1 MGRSIRRNASASA
14 SSHPAC
20 ARRIGSM
27 TSGTPLDRDAR
38 VRAAIYRT
46 QLLTN
51 RTPHFTTQ
59 TRREANSAL
68 DTLERQLGRNQV
80 STWDSVAAIERLM
93 RAHASLGF
101 GLLRDPDFADRF
113 SPALRELGL
122 RGITQRL
129 EEVTHS
135 VMAQPIP
142 GPTRGRR
149 HRDELPTSERSDA
162 EGKPLPK
169 PPGFY

>member
-1 MGRSIRRNASASA
+1 
-14 SSHPAC
+14 
-20 ARRIGSM
+20 M
-27 TSGTPLDRDAR
+27 TAGAPPDRDAR
-38 VRAAIYRT
+38 VHAAIYRT
-46 QLLTN
+46 QLLVN

-59 TRREANSAL
+59 TRREANGAL

-80 STWDSVAAIERLM
+80 STSESVASIERLM
-93 RAHASLGF
+93 RAHASLAF
-101 GLLRDPDFADRF
+101 GLLRDPDFAERF

-129 EEVTHS
+129 EEVTNS
-135 VMAQPIP
+135 VMAEPIP

-149 HRDELPTSERSDA
+149 HRDVLPASERLDA
-162 EGKPLPK
+162 DGNALPR

>member
-1 MGRSIRRNASASA
+1 
-14 SSHPAC
+14 
-20 ARRIGSM
+20 M

-80 STWDSVAAIERLM
+80 STRESVAAIERLM

-101 GLLRDPDFADRF
+101 GLLRDPDFAERF

-162 EGKPLPK
+162 EGNPLPK

>member
-1 MGRSIRRNASASA
+1 
-14 SSHPAC
+14 
-20 ARRIGSM
+20 M
-27 TSGTPLDRDAR
+27 TPGAPPDRDAR
-38 VRAAIYRT
+38 VRSAIYRT
-46 QLLTN
+46 QLLVN

-59 TRREANSAL
+59 TRREANAAL

-80 STWDSVAAIERLM
+80 STSESVEALERLM
-93 RAHASLGF
+93 RAHASLAF
-101 GLLRDPDFADRF
+101 GLLRDPDFAERY
-113 SPALRELGL
+113 SSALRELGL

-149 HRDELPTSERSDA
+149 HRDELPAAERLDA
-162 EGKPLPK
+162 DGHQLPR
-169 PPGFY
+169 PPGYY

>member
-1 MGRSIRRNASASA
+1 
-14 SSHPAC
+14 
-20 ARRIGSM
+20 M
-27 TSGTPLDRDAR
+27 TSRTGFDRDAR

-46 QLLTN
+46 QLLAN

-68 DTLERQLGRNQV
+68 DTLERQLGRNQI
-80 STWDSVAAIERLM
+80 SLSDSVAAIEKLM
-93 RAHASLGF
+93 RAHASLAF

-113 SPALRELGL
+113 AAALHQLGL

-129 EEVTHS
+129 EEVTGS
-135 VMAQPIP
+135 VMAEPIS

-149 HRDELPTSERSDA
+149 HRDELPTAERLDA
-162 EGKPLPK
+162 NGNPLPK
-169 PPGFY
+169 PPGNY

>member
-1 MGRSIRRNASASA
+1 
-14 SSHPAC
+14 
-20 ARRIGSM
+20 M
-27 TSGTPLDRDAR
+27 TSGTSLDRDDR

-59 TRREANSAL
+59 TRREANGAL
-68 DTLERQLGRNQV
+68 DTLERQLGRNQI
-80 STWDSVAAIERLM
+80 SSRESVAAVERLM
-93 RAHASLGF
+93 RAHASLAF
-101 GLLRDPDFADRF
+101 GLLRDPDFAERF
-113 SPALRELGL
+113 GEALRQLGL

-149 HRDELPTSERSDA
+149 HRDELPSAERSDA
-162 EGKPLPK
+162 DGNPLPK
-169 PPGFY
+169 PPGYY

>member
-1 MGRSIRRNASASA
+1 
-14 SSHPAC
+14 
-20 ARRIGSM
+20 M

-38 VRAAIYRT
+38 VRAAIHRT

-101 GLLRDPDFADRF
+101 GLLRDPDFAERF

-142 GPTRGRR
+142 GPTRVRR
-149 HRDELPTSERSDA
+149 HRDELPASERSDA
-162 EGKPLPK
+162 AGNPLPK

>member
-1 MGRSIRRNASASA
+1 
-14 SSHPAC
+14 
-20 ARRIGSM
+20 
-27 TSGTPLDRDAR
+27 

-46 QLLTN
+46 QVLVN

-59 TRREANSAL
+59 TRREANRAL

-80 STWDSVAAIERLM
+80 ATAESVAAVERLM
-93 RAHASLGF
+93 RAHASLAF
-101 GLLRDPDFADRF
+101 GLLRDPDFAERF

-122 RGITQRL
+122 RGISQRL
-129 EEVTHS
+129 EEVTDS
-135 VMAQPIP
+135 VMAEPIP

-149 HRDELPTSERSDA
+149 HRDELPIAERLDA
-162 EGKPLPK
+162 DGNPLPR

>member
-1 MGRSIRRNASASA
+1 
-14 SSHPAC
+14 
-20 ARRIGSM
+20 M
-27 TSGTPLDRDAR
+27 TPGAPPDRDAR

-46 QLLTN
+46 QVLVN

-59 TRREANSAL
+59 TRREANGAL

-80 STWDSVAAIERLM
+80 ATAESVAAVERLM
-93 RAHASLGF
+93 RAHASLAF
-101 GLLRDPDFADRF
+101 GLLRDPDFAERF

-122 RGITQRL
+122 RGISQRL
-129 EEVTHS
+129 EEVTDS
-135 VMAQPIP
+135 VMAEPIP

-149 HRDELPTSERSDA
+149 HRDELPIAERLDA
-162 EGKPLPK
+162 DGNPLPR